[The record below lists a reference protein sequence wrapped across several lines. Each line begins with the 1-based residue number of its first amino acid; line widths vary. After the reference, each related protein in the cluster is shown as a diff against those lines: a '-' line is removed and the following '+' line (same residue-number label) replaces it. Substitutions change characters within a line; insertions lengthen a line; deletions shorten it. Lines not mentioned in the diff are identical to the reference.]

1 MGLTIINTMVNLNKQ
16 DFATLCIC
24 ALRYCH
30 NRQSYMPDLVRSIIR
45 PHLKELADNDIDV
58 MIHDC
63 EFQEQMH
70 LYGDEKIDKPSWLK
84 WKEELEQEAERRHAE
99 TC

>member
-1 MGLTIINTMVNLNKQ
+1 MELHEITTNRQ

-45 PHLKELADNDIDV
+45 PHLHELADHDIYI

-63 EFQEQMH
+63 EYQEQMH
-70 LYGDEKIDKPSWLK
+70 LYGDEKIDKPGWIAWKKELK
-84 WKEELEQEAERRHAE
+84 KELERRRCE
-99 TC
+99 